1 MTAPAWRKSSYS
13 DTQGN
18 ECVEVAALSGAVGL
32 RDSKNPVA
40 GHQAVSREA
49 FAGLVKKIKGNALDL

>member
-1 MTAPAWRKSSYS
+1 MSTWRKSSYS

-18 ECVEVAALSGAVGL
+18 SCVEVAALSGAVGL
-32 RDSKNPVA
+32 RDSKNVAA

-49 FAGLVKKIKGNALDL
+49 FARLGNRIKCRELDF